1 GKSSILIPNVFTP
14 NHDGSN
20 DVFTVE
26 GTNLES
32 VEGEIF
38 NRWGQQLFSWNRV
51 KGYWNG
57 RTLAGEE
64 CPDGTYF
71 YIIKAKG
78 LDGAEYIKNGAF
90 SLIR

>member
-1 GKSSILIPNVFTP
+1 
-14 NHDGSN
+14 
-20 DVFTVE
+20 VE

-38 NRWGQQLFSWNRV
+38 NRWGQKMFGWDGVR
-51 KGYWNG
+51 GYWDG
-57 RTLAGEE
+57 RTQSGSES
-64 CPDGTYF
+64 PDGTYF

-78 LDGAEYIKNGAF
+78 MDGVEYLKKGGF